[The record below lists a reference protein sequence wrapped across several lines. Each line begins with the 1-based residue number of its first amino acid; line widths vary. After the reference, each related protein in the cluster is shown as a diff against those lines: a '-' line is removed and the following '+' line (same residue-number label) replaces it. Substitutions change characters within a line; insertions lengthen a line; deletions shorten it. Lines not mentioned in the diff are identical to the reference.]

1 MKINRN
7 TNLNAQIQVEGK
19 NVIYLNATIN
29 EVGSVTTGKT
39 VQELELYRANKEE
52 VDSQVADFMREVE
65 KVEQEIIGGIVNE

>member
-7 TNLNAQIQVEGK
+7 VNLSTQIQVEGK
-19 NVIYLNATIN
+19 NVIFLNATIN

>member
-1 MKINRN
+1 MKINKN
-7 TNLNAQIQVEGK
+7 VNLSTQIQIEGK
-19 NVIYLNATIN
+19 NVIFLNATIN